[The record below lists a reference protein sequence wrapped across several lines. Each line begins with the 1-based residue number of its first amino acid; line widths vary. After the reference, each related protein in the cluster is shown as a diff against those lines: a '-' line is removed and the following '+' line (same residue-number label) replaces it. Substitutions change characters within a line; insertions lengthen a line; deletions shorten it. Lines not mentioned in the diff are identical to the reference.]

1 MSKDQSEDPNDPGVL
16 QILGIKS
23 TPHFKLFISMSVSF
37 DYKRTFEAPE
47 LIKWIKGKILLTSS
61 EIKDIIDFQIY
72 HEEKR
77 PLVGKYISVKLINI
91 AYIGELQGQNCKLQ
105 RLTLLDIA
113 YQETAKLLMYDK
125 KLTFIHADIQ
135 NLNPDLRK
143 TMNVPK
149 NLNKYVIK
157 VYNPNGNDLDF
168 SDEEIDHFKLKDFIV
183 TAGYSN
189 AGSNQL
195 ACKFILS

>member
-1 MSKDQSEDPNDPGVL
+1 M
-16 QILGIKS
+16 
-23 TPHFKLFISMSVSF
+23 H
-37 DYKRTFEAPE
+37 
-47 LIKWIKGKILLTSS
+47 
-61 EIKDIIDFQIY
+61 
-72 HEEKR
+72 
-77 PLVGKYISVKLINI
+77 
-91 AYIGELQGQNCKLQ
+91 
-105 RLTLLDIA
+105 
-113 YQETAKLLMYDK
+113 DK
-125 KLTFIHADIQ
+125 KLTFIHADVQ

-168 SDEEIDHFKLKDFIV
+168 NDEEIDHFKLKDFIV

-195 ACKFILS
+195 ACEFISIYNYRFDKGYICKSSD